1 MARYTSQRAIE
12 RQRKKFRKKI
22 ILFFVLFFLMVL
34 LLSWLSKLEKFD
46 IQNIN
51 ITGNLSAGRQDL
63 TVKEDDIF
71 KIITENI
78 SGKYFKLF
86 SKSNILIYPKVKIEK
101 ELLDS
106 FPQIKEIK
114 ISFGDFQ
121 SITIDVIERKPYA
134 IWCDGLMD
142 EKCYFMDSF
151 AYLYEEAPS
160 FSNNVYFKY
169 LGDLD
174 DVATSTPIDN
184 ILRQIYLKE
193 AEDGQFERVNLF
205 IRFLKDININSYKL
219 IIKENNDYELFF
231 NNESKLIF
239 DGKQNFEEI
248 FENLQATLIELGD
261 LEDKEFEYIDL
272 RFDRK
277 ILYKFRE

>member
-1 MARYTSQRAIE
+1 MARYTSQRAIQ
-12 RQRKKFRKKI
+12 RQRKNFWKKT
-22 ILFFVLFFLMVL
+22 ILFFVLSLLLLF
-34 LLSWLSKLEKFD
+34 LLSWMLKLEKVK

-51 ITGNLSAGRQDL
+51 IIGNSII
-63 TVKEDDIF
+63 EDG
-71 KIITENI
+71 KVTEIINENI
-78 SGKYFKLF
+78 SGKYFWLF
-86 SKSNILIYPKVKIEK
+86 SKNNILIYPKVKIEK

-106 FPQIKEIK
+106 FVQIKEVAIK
-114 ISFGDFQ
+114 FGDFQ
-121 SITIDVIERKPYA
+121 SIIVEIIERKPYA

-151 AYLYEEAPS
+151 AYLYDKAPS

-169 LGDLD
+169 LGDLQNIS
-174 DVATSTPIDN
+174 TSTPVHK
-184 ILRQIYLKE
+184 ILRQIYLME

-219 IIKENNDYELFF
+219 MIRENNDYELFF

-239 DGKQNFEEI
+239 DGYQDFGEI
-248 FENLQATLIELGD
+248 FENLQVTLIELGD
-261 LEDKEFEYIDL
+261 LGEREFEYIDL

-277 ILYKFRE
+277 VLYKFRGN

>member
-1 MARYTSQRAIE
+1 MARYTSQRAID
-12 RQRKKFRKKI
+12 RQRKKFWKRI
-22 ILFFVLFFLMVL
+22 ILSLVLVL
-34 LLSWLSKLEKFD
+34 LLLFLSSWVSDLEKFR
-46 IQNIN
+46 IQRIN
-51 ITGNLSAGRQDL
+51 IVGNS
-63 TVKEDDIF
+63 
-71 KIITENI
+71 IIEAQQIREIINKNI
-78 SGKYFKLF
+78 SKKYFRLF
-86 SKSNILIYPKVKIEK
+86 SKKNILIYPKSKIER

-106 FPQIKEIK
+106 FAQIKELEIK
-114 ISFGDFQ
+114 FGDFQ
-121 SITIDVIERKPYA
+121 SIMVSVAERKPYA

-151 AYLYEEAPS
+151 AYLYDEAPS

-169 LGDLD
+169 FGDLRG
-174 DVATSTPIDN
+174 VATSTPIDK

-205 IRFLKDININSYKL
+205 IRFLKDININGYKL

-277 ILYKFRE
+277 ILYKFK